1 MFFDFSVT
9 IPFSTAESSPL
20 EEVLKLS
27 SGVIH
32 HVEVGF
38 PWGCAGLVS
47 VQLEHMD
54 HQLWPLNPCGAFNSD
69 DEVIAWDDR
78 FELTSPY
85 NWLKARCWNLDDTFD
100 HTIELRFGILPA
112 EEIAV
117 GSLLDKFIQV
127 FKKAF
132 RL

>member
-1 MFFDFSVT
+1 MFFDYSVT
-9 IPFSTAESSPL
+9 IPFSTTQAAWL
-20 EEVLKLS
+20 EQDLKLS
-27 SGVIH
+27 AGVIH

-38 PWGCAGLVS
+38 PWGCAGLVY
-47 VQLEHMD
+47 VTLWHMD
-54 HQLWPLNPCGAFNSD
+54 HQLWPLNPGGAFNSD

-85 NWLKARCWNLDDTFD
+85 NWLRARLWNLDDTFD

-117 GSLLDKFIQV
+117 GSTIDKLLNV
-127 FKKAF
+127 FKKVF
-132 RL
+132 RA